1 MDNFNIHKFF
11 KNQYLNEGVN
21 DNITKSNISN
31 LDYDAIKYIF
41 PEISTRNRISFPNP
55 DDSLNAVGNERDWED
70 WKNKIMKRYGDVE
83 LEMDPNNSMWFRR
96 VKINDD
102 KFKKDKD
109 QFIKGK
115 QSFIDREQSLGRSI
129 DENHDCE
136 KEHPGMSH
144 EEYVKKEKDIDTIKM
159 MAPKTDTNALRQIV
173 KNLVAKKKK
182 GIPPNARFTDV
193 EEGTCGYDRDAKT
206 GKKLDGPGGLG
217 EDYKGKSEYT
227 EDEVKYSIGVDDDY
241 EGWVDVAFQKGF
253 KYNEDQDQWYGPGS
267 LGETKLKEN
276 TRTRELADSYTL
288 DELKS
293 RLAQIWREMEEEA
306 EPEGGPVAD
315 QYADEIQ
322 RYEDA
327 IRLKKGDSGRE
338 MTYGDMLHKNYPDKY
353 GPGGTALNEAT
364 DDEIAQSEFGMDYEQ
379 LGPGEKEWVDDVQ
392 YEMADTLLN
401 EDKRRQIQFKYVG
414 SNARIKALLKNLKKG
429 RDYDFGVGQG
439 GLVLLDIDVRYLDQL
454 VSILNKSRIPYKM
467 VEGKLNESEKSW
479 NAVDVSRTAEKE
491 LSNKEWNERTAK
503 KLEMLMKLNAAGKFK
518 KDFDEERL
526 QGWVDQNYSWEK
538 LSRQFKVN
546 EDKGKLTK
554 DEDLVSTFG
563 KDWVEKFKPLKEK
576 LNNIEKS
583 LPETMKSSDRINREV
598 S

>member
-41 PEISTRNRISFPNP
+41 PEISTSNRISFPNP
-55 DDSLNAVGNERDWED
+55 DDSLTGVGNERDWED
-70 WKNKIMKRYGDVE
+70 WKKNTMKRYGDVE

-129 DENHDCE
+129 DEDRKA
-136 KEHPGMSH
+136 KEYIKSIEDEDERESERKRMFGDD
-144 EEYVKKEKDIDTIKM
+144 EYEKKERDIDTIKM
-159 MAPKTDTNALRQIV
+159 MHPKTDTNALRQIV
-173 KNLVAKKKK
+173 KDLVAKKKK

-193 EEGTCGYDRDAKT
+193 DEGTCGYSVD
-206 GKKLDGPGGLG
+206 GKGGDKPAGSHLL
-217 EDYKGKSEYT
+217 KK
-227 EDEVKYSIGVDDDY
+227 DD
-241 EGWVDVAFQKGF
+241 
-253 KYNEDQDQWYGPGS
+253 
-267 LGETKLKEN
+267 LKEN
-276 TRTRELADSYTL
+276 TRTRELADSYSL
-288 DELKS
+288 AELKS
-293 RLAQIWREMEEEA
+293 RLSQIYRDMEEEA
-306 EPEGGPVAD
+306 EPEGGPIAD
-315 QYADEIQ
+315 QYADEIDA
-322 RYEDA
+322 YEKA

-338 MTYGDMLHKNYPDKY
+338 MTYGDMLHKTQPDKY

-364 DDEIAQSEFGMDYEQ
+364 DDEVAQAEFGMDYDQ
-379 LGPGEKEWVDDVQ
+379 LGPGEKEWVRDEIDNQSINESTDLERLKHFRDNLDDMM
-392 YEMADTLLN
+392 YDAGYSGDWIL
-401 EDKRRQIQFKYVG
+401 K
-414 SNARIKALLKNLKKG
+414 IKTILRG
-429 RDYDFGVGQG
+429 I
-439 GLVLLDIDVRYLDQL
+439 IDSKLIE
-454 VSILNKSRIPYKM
+454 S
-467 VEGKLNESEKSW
+467 KLNESEKSW

-538 LSRQFKVN
+538 LSRQFKLN
-546 EDKGKLTK
+546 ESKNW
-554 DEDLVSTFG
+554 S
-563 KDWVEKFKPLKEK
+563 EKFKPLKEK
-576 LNNIEKS
+576 LNSIEKS
-583 LPETMKSSDRINREV
+583 LPKTMKSSGRINREE